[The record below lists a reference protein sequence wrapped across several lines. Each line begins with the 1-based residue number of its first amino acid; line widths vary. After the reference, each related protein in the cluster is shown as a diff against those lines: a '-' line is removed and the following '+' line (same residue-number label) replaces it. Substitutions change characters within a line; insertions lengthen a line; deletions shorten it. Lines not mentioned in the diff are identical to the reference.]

1 MKKTVLG
8 VCLFLGGL
16 LSAGLWT
23 VAEALIHLGGSG
35 PLTWYLGGSDLP
47 VFLLLAAMAV
57 TGLAILVVQA
67 FREWIQEEAPAA
79 GREPADSGTDGGQ

>member
-67 FREWIQEEAPAA
+67 FRE
-79 GREPADSGTDGGQ
+79 RRRADRRLSGGARAQVAYA